1 MPPRLLVP
9 RVLPAALSVRPKPP
23 RVALIHPQGMRS
35 RLPNLGDYL
44 SCFIQAPP
52 NEFKE
57 HKRTVVFS
65 AVLTG
70 QSWGQSCSGLQSSVT
85 QTALRRSAKAPL
97 PLDTDHSHPTA
108 RSSSPNKTSA
118 CHSPNHLQADHRGGG
133 HTNMPETP
141 TLPTNVSPRT
151 KRRHVTHPTTCKQT
165 IGEEGTP
172 TCPRKTA
179 SRERQSATPATTA
192 PLPERQQHN
201 LIQGPDRNIVRV
213 NSLHAPELTAETTLP
228 GKPNGLLPGTAERST
243 LPPQMRTGTTL

>member
-1 MPPRLLVP
+1 MLPTIRTAFALSRRVWHLRRCYPQDDVFRRIFPLLLACSTGVERSGTTMPPRLLVP

-133 HTNMPETP
+133 HTNMPEK
-141 TLPTNVSPRT
+141 N
-151 KRRHVTHPTTCKQT
+151 
-165 IGEEGTP
+165 
-172 TCPRKTA
+172 
-179 SRERQSATPATTA
+179 RQS
-192 PLPERQQHN
+192 
-201 LIQGPDRNIVRV
+201 
-213 NSLHAPELTAETTLP
+213 
-228 GKPNGLLPGTAERST
+228 
-243 LPPQMRTGTTL
+243 